1 MEIFGC
7 SSYQHIDDYGS
18 GGKKYIE
25 NQKAHWWSICECNFR
40 GALSWHLQKEI
51 VSHMYEANVQD
62 GQTFKN
68 NNKKTQPSFLSFSVI
83 INRSLLWEEF

>member
-1 MEIFGC
+1 
-7 SSYQHIDDYGS
+7 
-18 GGKKYIE
+18 
-25 NQKAHWWSICECNFR
+25 
-40 GALSWHLQKEI
+40 
-51 VSHMYEANVQD
+51 MYEANVQD